1 MPAVFS
7 DEKQGVLQDP
17 SENIFHSRSFRR
29 RDNPPVFDYSKENME
44 LIRANHAR
52 EDAIRYKK
60 IRALKKDSVFMK
72 LARKQFDQSNA
83 TKVKRRGKFRIPAP
97 RMTVTNTTPWSPRSD
112 DSYEDPDE
120 EEKEFHEIDDGDE
133 YVSDDDGDE
142 EFCRDAAQHFGFLGL
157 DE

>member
-1 MPAVFS
+1 MPGVFSKEKVPAVE
-7 DEKQGVLQDP
+7 D
-17 SENIFHSRSFRR
+17 
-29 RDNPPVFDYSKENME
+29 PPV
-44 LIRANHAR
+44 
-52 EDAIRYKK
+52 
-60 IRALKKDSVFMK
+60 RALTKKDGVFMK
-72 LARKQFDQSNA
+72 LASKQFDQSNA

-97 RMTVTNTTPWSPRSD
+97 RMTVTNTTPWSPRSDDSYEDQSNATPWSPRSD